1 MEKQFLLLL
10 LLLSFTLCQDET
22 SYIVFMNDTIK
33 VPHEGGAT
41 VSGTTVIIEKP
52 GIYLAQ
58 GKSEEANIVI
68 KSSSV
73 SLYLQNLELTSRTTA
88 PIIVNNGL
96 DNVKIVT
103 LQKSALNDLED
114 YLTTTGECAAI
125 KVKKRVLLPLKT
137 EKL

>member
-52 GIYLAQ
+52 GIY
-58 GKSEEANIVI
+58 
-68 KSSSV
+68 
-73 SLYLQNLELTSRTTA
+73 
-88 PIIVNNGL
+88 
-96 DNVKIVT
+96 
-103 LQKSALNDLED
+103 
-114 YLTTTGECAAI
+114 
-125 KVKKRVLLPLKT
+125 
-137 EKL
+137 